1 MYKTHTCGE
10 LRKSHIGE
18 TVTLAGWVH
27 NFRNH
32 GGVTF
37 IDLRDRFGIVQVVG
51 NPEVNK
57 ELVPL
62 KEARSEWV
70 LQVTGE
76 VRPRLEGAE
85 NPDLCTGEIEIAVK
99 SVKVLNKSK
108 MLPILI
114 NKDEEV
120 DESLRLKFRYLDL
133 RRSTMRRNL
142 ELRHKTIKFIRD
154 YLDN

>member
-10 LRKSHIGE
+10 LRASHVGE

-57 ELVPL
+57 ELAPL

-70 LQVTGE
+70 IQVTGE
-76 VRPRLEGAE
+76 VRPRIEGAE
-85 NPDLCTGEIEIAVK
+85 NPDLDTGAIEIAVK
-99 SVKVLNKSK
+99 SVKVLRS
-108 MLPILI
+108 
-114 NKDEEV
+114 EE
-120 DESLRLKFRYLDL
+120 
-133 RRSTMRRNL
+133 RRVGKECRSRWSPY
-142 ELRHKTIKFIRD
+142 H
-154 YLDN
+154 